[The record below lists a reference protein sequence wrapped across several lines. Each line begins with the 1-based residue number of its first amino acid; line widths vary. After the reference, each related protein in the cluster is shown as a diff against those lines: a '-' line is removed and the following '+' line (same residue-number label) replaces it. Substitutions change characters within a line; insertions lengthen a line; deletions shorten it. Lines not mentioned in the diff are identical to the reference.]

1 MAKLRICDVND
12 LFSLTGGG
20 VRRYHLEKLRY
31 LSKRDDLEYHLLLP
45 SDRAGVE
52 VHGNARLHHVPAVPL
67 GKSGYR
73 LMWNPL
79 RLRRI
84 LRQIKPDVVEVGS
97 WHLAPDYVRFA
108 VRGLNARVVGF
119 WHANYPVTDIGRNLG
134 EWAGWLGRW
143 GERLAWWWARRHRRT
158 KAG

>member
-97 WHLAPDYVRFA
+97 WHLAPDYVRWA
-108 VRGLNARVVGF
+108 VRGLNTRVVGF
-119 WHANYPVTDIGRNLG
+119 WHANYPVTDIGRNLHG
-134 EWAGWLGRW
+134 VAGWLGRTEI
-143 GERLAWWWARRHRRT
+143 GRAHV
-158 KAG
+158 